1 MIISFDK
8 INGGGS
14 EEELL
19 QRIQELENEN
29 ASLNQTI
36 SDQESTIV
44 SLENDLNQIQN
55 ELETI

>member
-29 ASLNQTI
+29 AILNQTI
-36 SDQESTIV
+36 SDLESTIV
-44 SLENDLNQIQN
+44 SLENDMNQIQN

>member
-19 QRIQELENEN
+19 QRIAELENEN

-36 SDQESTIV
+36 VE
-44 SLENDLNQIQN
+44 LNNDLNQIQN

>member
-8 INGGGS
+8 INGGS

-36 SDQESTIV
+36 SDQESTII